1 MLERGI
7 SKIIWTE
14 TVINKV
20 SEELGETRF
29 GSSDGRCSF
38 TQSM

>member
-1 MLERGI
+1 MSERER
-7 SKIIWTE
+7 SKIIKTE

-20 SEELGETRF
+20 SEELGKTRF